1 MSQEVASSTMDAASE
16 WTPAHTRVNQL
27 SHEER
32 SFGTVP
38 GTIRRGTM
46 GPAERTWVVTR
57 DKTAKRDRD

>member
-1 MSQEVASSTMDAASE
+1 MDTGARANE
-16 WTPAHTRVNQL
+16 RAEL

-32 SFGTVP
+32 SFGNVL

-46 GPAERTWVVTR
+46 GSAERTWVVTR